1 MTGEGRELAVCD
13 RLASRDAP
21 QRFRHRALEVAR
33 SVEVKL
39 NIAEIALS
47 GCEVTNKP
55 NGERVRLAVPG
66 QTGPWELVVQE
77 PLAVEPHLPHAPP
90 VHFVAHVSWS
100 HCRNRRINGVSAPG
114 IFHPPK
120 PVNEPAKDYAPGSP
134 EREELRRRLDQMQNE
149 RIEVPL
155 VIGGEDVT
163 TGKTAEVV
171 MPHRKSHVLADVH
184 QGGAPEVERAIKAAG
199 EAWED
204 WSRMPWEER
213 AAIFLRAAELLAG
226 PWRST
231 LNASTMLGQSKTA
244 HQAEIDSACEVIDFY
259 RFNVEFMTRIYEEQP
274 VSSQGV
280 WNRMEY
286 RPLEGFVLAVS
297 PFNFTAIGANLPA
310 SAALMGNTVLWKP
323 AGTASYSA
331 HFLMGLLQEAGLP
344 PGVINLVYGSGAT
357 IGDAA
362 LASPQLAGVHFTG
375 STGVFNSM
383 WHTIGANVGNYRNYP
398 RIVGETGGKD
408 FIVAHPSAD
417 VDAVATAIVR
427 GSFEYQGQKCSAA
440 SRVYAPANL
449 WPELRK
455 RLADEVAQIKMGDV
469 ADFENFMG
477 AVIDAKSLQTQSE
490 AIEEARSHEQTE
502 VLVGGGVDDKE
513 GFFVEPTVIETR
525 DPDFRLLRDELFG
538 PVVTAYVYPESKWS
552 DTLELVDR
560 TAPYGLTG
568 AVFADDRNAVVEAKD
583 ALRYAAGNFYVNDKP
598 TGAVVGQQ
606 PFGGGRASG
615 TNDKAGSMWNLIRW
629 VSPRTIKET
638 FVPPTDYRYPFMAPD
653 TDGSNTR

>member
-1 MTGEGRELAVCD
+1 V
-13 RLASRDAP
+13 SR
-21 QRFRHRALEVAR
+21 
-33 SVEVKL
+33 
-39 NIAEIALS
+39 
-47 GCEVTNKP
+47 
-55 NGERVRLAVPG
+55 
-66 QTGPWELVVQE
+66 
-77 PLAVEPHLPHAPP
+77 
-90 VHFVAHVSWS
+90 
-100 HCRNRRINGVSAPG
+100 PG
-114 IFHPPK
+114 IFRPPK
-120 PVNEPAKDYAPGSP
+120 PSNEPVKDYAPGSP
-134 EREELRRRLDQMQNE
+134 ERAELQRRLSEMENE
-149 RIEVPL
+149 RMELPL

-163 TGKTAEVV
+163 TAQTAEAV

-184 QGGAPEVERAIKAAG
+184 QGGAGEVERAIGAAG

-204 WSRMPWEER
+204 WSRLPWEER
-213 AAIFLRAAELLAG
+213 AAVFLRAAELLSG

-231 LNASTMLGQSKTA
+231 LNAATMLGQSKTA
-244 HQAEIDSACEVIDFY
+244 HQAEIDAACELIDFY

-274 VSSQGV
+274 LSTPGM

-286 RPLEGFVLAVS
+286 RPLEGFVFAVT
-297 PFNFTAIGANLPA
+297 PFNFTAIAGNLPA
-310 SAALMGNTVLWKP
+310 SAALMGNTVVWKP
-323 AGTASYSA
+323 AGTAAYSA
-331 HFLMGLLQEAGLP
+331 YFLMRLLQEAGLP
-344 PGVINLVYGSGAT
+344 PGVINLVYGPGAT

-362 LASPQLAGVHFTG
+362 LASRDLAGVHFTG
-375 STGVFNSM
+375 STAVFNSM
-383 WHTIGANVGNYRNYP
+383 WSTIGSNAGKYRNYP

-417 VDAVATAIVR
+417 VDEVATAIVR

-449 WPELRK
+449 WPELRE
-455 RLADEVAQIKMGDV
+455 RLAEQVAQLKVGDV
-469 ADFENFMG
+469 SDFENFMG
-477 AVIDAKSLQTQSE
+477 AVIDGNSFKTQQE
-490 AIEEARSHEQTE
+490 AIAEARSHAKSE
-502 VLVGGGVDDKE
+502 VLVGGGTSDDE
-513 GFFVEPTVIETR
+513 GYFVEPTVIETS

-538 PVVTAYVYPESKWS
+538 PVVTTYVYPEGKWQ

-568 AVFADDRNAVVEAKD
+568 AVFADDRDAVVEAQE

-638 FVPPTDYRYPFMAPD
+638 FVPPKDYRYPFMAPD
-653 TDGSNTR
+653 ATDGAGPTDRP